1 MKVTLIKVSML
12 EGKGYDAMKP
22 LIFPIFE
29 SITPPDVEMEY
40 IDERVEDIPE
50 TIDSDIIALSVET
63 FAARHAYEIA
73 RKYKTEKNQ
82 IVMGGFHPTVL
93 PDEALECCDTVLIG
107 DAEDTWPEYLMDYR
121 EGCAKSRYI
130 SSNQCKMSE
139 INFNSRAFEGKK
151 YHKIGLVQFSRG
163 CKFSCDFCSIGSF
176 YQCKVRQKSIETIV
190 QEIRG
195 IKEKILFFIDDNIFL
210 DENSAFR
217 LFEAIKP
224 LKKKWACQIS
234 MDVAFHDRML
244 KAMRDSGC
252 ILVLIG
258 FETLNPE
265 NLKLMNKVA
274 NIKTKKYEDAIKN
287 IYRHKLMI
295 YATFVLGYDYD
306 TPESIETT
314 LRFAMDNNF
323 AVANFNP
330 LIPMPGTR
338 LYERLEEE
346 GKLIY
351 PKWWL
356 ENGYKYG
363 DTAYYPVSMTPD
375 ELKEGCKN
383 ARFSFNTYKNILL
396 RLFRNK
402 VHWNSFHLA
411 VFLVLN
417 IVSRKEIHRKQ
428 GKTLGGGDSSQSVG
442 GR

>member
-22 LIFPIFE
+22 LIFAIFE
-29 SITPPDVEMEY
+29 AITPADVEMEY

-50 TIDSDIIALSVET
+50 TMDADVIALSVET
-63 FAARHAYEIA
+63 FAAKRAYEVA
-73 RKYKTEKNQ
+73 RKYKTVRNK

-93 PDEALECCDTVLIG
+93 PDEALEYCDTVLIG
-107 DAEDTWPEYLMDYR
+107 DAEDTWPEYLKDYR
-121 EGCAKSRYI
+121 EGSTKDRYT
-130 SSNQCKMSE
+130 SSDQCKISR
-139 INFNSRAFEGKK
+139 IDFNSKAFLGKK

-176 YQCKVRQKSIETIV
+176 YRCKVRQKSIDTIV
-190 QEIRG
+190 QEIKS

-210 DENSAFR
+210 DEGSAFR

-234 MDVAFHDRML
+234 MDVAFNDRML

-258 FETLNPE
+258 FETLNPD

-274 NIKTKKYEDAIKN
+274 NIKARKYEDAINN
-287 IYRHKLMI
+287 IYRHGLMI

-306 TPESIETT
+306 TPESIEAT

-323 AVANFNP
+323 AIANFNP

-356 ENGYKYG
+356 EESYKYG
-363 DTAYYPVSMTPD
+363 DTAYYPAGLTPE
-375 ELKEGCKN
+375 ELREGCKN
-383 ARFSFNTYKNILL
+383 ARFSFNTYKNIFL
-396 RLFRNK
+396 RFLRNK
-402 VHWNSFHLA
+402 VHWNPIHLA
-411 VFLVLN
+411 VFWVLN

-428 GKTLGGGDSSQSVG
+428 GKVLGGT
-442 GR
+442 RRMA

>member
-22 LIFPIFE
+22 LIFAIFE

-50 TIDSDIIALSVET
+50 VIDADIIALSVET
-63 FAARHAYEIA
+63 FAAKHSYEIA
-73 RKYKTEKNQ
+73 RKYKTQRNK

-93 PDEALECCDTVLIG
+93 PDESLEYCDTVLIG
-107 DAEDTWPEYLMDYR
+107 DAEDTWPEYLKDYR
-121 EGCAKSRYI
+121 EGITKDRYI
-130 SSNQCKMSE
+130 SSHQCSLSV
-139 INFNSRAFEGKK
+139 INFYSKAFEGKK

-163 CKFSCDFCSIGSF
+163 CKFNCDFCSIGSF
-176 YQCKVRQKSIETIV
+176 YRCKVRQKSIDTIV
-190 QEIRG
+190 QEIKG

-210 DENSAFR
+210 DEESAFR

-258 FETLNPE
+258 FESLNAE

-274 NIKTKKYEDAIKN
+274 NSRIKNYEDAINN
-287 IYRHKLMI
+287 IYMHKLMI

-306 TPESIETT
+306 TMESIDAT
-314 LRFAMDNNF
+314 LRFAMDHNF

-338 LYERLEEE
+338 LYARLEEE
-346 GKLIY
+346 KKLIY

-356 ENGYKYG
+356 EDGYKYG
-363 DTAYYPVSMTPD
+363 DTAYYPVGMSPD
-375 ELKEGCKN
+375 ELKEGCRN
-383 ARFSFNTYKNILL
+383 VRYSFNTYKNIFL

-402 VHWNSFHLA
+402 VHRNPFNMA
-411 VFLVLN
+411 VFLILN

-428 GKTLGGGDSSQSVG
+428 GKVLGGRGVQT
-442 GR
+442 

>member
-22 LIFPIFE
+22 LIFAIFE
-29 SITPPDVEMEY
+29 AITPADVEMEY
-40 IDERVEDIPE
+40 IDERVEELPE

-73 RKYKTEKNQ
+73 GKYKTEKNR
-82 IVMGGFHPTVL
+82 IIMGGFHPTVL
-93 PDEALECCDTVLIG
+93 PDEALEYCDTVLIG
-107 DAEDTWPEYLMDYR
+107 DAEDTWPEYIKDYR
-121 EGCAKSRYI
+121 TGVTKDRYV
-130 SSNQCKMSE
+130 SSNQCKISE
-139 INFNSRAFEGKK
+139 INFNSRAFTGKK

-176 YQCKVRQKSIETIV
+176 YRCRVRQKSIETIV
-190 QEIRG
+190 QEIKG

-210 DENSAFR
+210 DEESAFR
-217 LFEAIKP
+217 LFEAIRP

-234 MDVAFHDRML
+234 MDVAFNDKML
-244 KAMRDSGC
+244 TAMRDSGC
-252 ILVLIG
+252 ILVLTG
-258 FETLNPE
+258 FETLNPD
-265 NLKLMNKVA
+265 NLKLMNKTA
-274 NIKTKKYEDAIKN
+274 NIKIKKYEDAIRN
-287 IYRHKLMI
+287 IYKHGLMI

-306 TPESIETT
+306 TPESIEATF
-314 LRFAMDNNF
+314 RFAMDNNF

-351 PKWWL
+351 SKWWL
-356 ENGYKYG
+356 EKGYKYG
-363 DTAYYPVSMTPD
+363 DTAYFPASMTPD

-383 ARFSFNTYKNILL
+383 ARFSFNTYRNILL

-402 VHWNSFHLA
+402 VYWNPFHLA

-428 GKTLGGGDSSQSVG
+428 GKVLGGASSVPPSTA
-442 GR
+442 

>member
-22 LIFPIFE
+22 LIFAIFE

-50 TIDSDIIALSVET
+50 TIDADVIALSVET

-73 RKYKTEKNQ
+73 RKYKTEKNKV
-82 IVMGGFHPTVL
+82 VMGGFHPTAL
-93 PDEALECCDTVLIG
+93 PDEALEHCDTVLIG
-107 DAEDTWPEYLMDYR
+107 DAEDTWSEYLKDYG
-121 EGCAKSRYI
+121 EGITRDRYI
-130 SSNQCKMSE
+130 SSNQCKLPK
-139 INFNSRAFEGKK
+139 INFNSSAFDGKR

-176 YQCKVRQKSIETIV
+176 YKCKVRQKSIDDIV
-190 QEIRG
+190 LEIKE

-210 DENSAFR
+210 DEESAFR
-217 LFEAIKP
+217 LFESIKP

-244 KAMRDSGC
+244 KAMKDSGC

-258 FETLNPE
+258 FETLKPD
-265 NLKLMNKVA
+265 NLKLMNKAA
-274 NIKTKKYEDAIKN
+274 NIKIGKYEDAINN
-287 IYRHKLMI
+287 IYKHKLMI

-306 TPESIETT
+306 TAESIDAT
-314 LRFAMDNNF
+314 LSFAMEHNF

-338 LYERLEEE
+338 LYTRLEEE
-346 GKLIY
+346 KKLIY

-356 ENGYKYG
+356 EEGYKYG
-363 DTAYYPVSMTPD
+363 DTAYYPVSMSPD
-375 ELKEGCKN
+375 ELKEGCRN
-383 ARFSFNTYKNILL
+383 ARYSFNTYKSIFL

-402 VHWNSFHLA
+402 VHLNPFHMA
-411 VFLVLN
+411 VFLILN

-428 GKTLGGGDSSQSVG
+428 GKVLGGEGSRYENNAD
-442 GR
+442 

>member
-22 LIFPIFE
+22 LIFAIFE
-29 SITPPDVEMEY
+29 AITPVDVEMEY
-40 IDERVEDIPE
+40 IDERVEELPE
-50 TIDSDIIALSVET
+50 VIGSDVIALSVET

-73 RKYKTEKNQ
+73 RKYKTEKNR
-82 IVMGGFHPTVL
+82 IIMGGFHPTVL
-93 PDEALECCDTVLIG
+93 PDEALEHCDTVLIG
-107 DAEDTWPEYLMDYR
+107 DAEDTWPEYLKDYR
-121 EGCAKSRYI
+121 AGATRDRYI
-130 SSNQCKMSE
+130 SSNQCKISE
-139 INFNSRAFEGKK
+139 IDFNSRAYAGKK

-163 CKFSCDFCSIGSF
+163 CKYNCDFCSIGSF
-176 YQCKVRQKSIETIV
+176 YRCRVRQKSIETIV
-190 QEIRG
+190 QEIKG

-210 DENSAFR
+210 DEESAFK
-217 LFEAIKP
+217 LFKAIRP

-234 MDVAFHDRML
+234 MDVAFNDRML
-244 KAMRDSGC
+244 TAMRDSGC

-258 FETLNPE
+258 FETLNPD
-265 NLKLMNKVA
+265 NLKLMNKAA
-274 NIKTKKYEDAIKN
+274 NIKIKKYEDAIRN

-306 TPESIETT
+306 TPESIKAT
-314 LRFAMDNNF
+314 LQFAMDNSF

-351 PKWWL
+351 HKWWL
-356 ENGYKYG
+356 EKSYKYG
-363 DTAYYPVSMTPD
+363 DTAYFPVSMTPD

-383 ARFSFNTYKNILL
+383 ARFSYNTYKNIFL

-402 VHWNSFHLA
+402 VHWNPFHMA

-428 GKTLGGGDSSQSVG
+428 GKVLGGASSVPSSMS
-442 GR
+442 